1 MTRAVRQLAA
11 ARLILTGVRRR
22 LRRHNLPL
30 VAAGVAFYTMLAIFP
45 AIIAMVSGYALVADP
60 AQVGTQLA
68 PAVRALPPD
77 VATLITS
84 QVTGAERASHGGVTL
99 GLVVSLLATL
109 WAASG
114 GVNALLTGL
123 DVVFGAAKPRPF
135 LRQRALSLLLTVGTL
150 VVGVVVV
157 GLLAVVPVV
166 LGHVGLAPLARTGA
180 QVGRWVLLLGTVSV
194 GLTVLY
200 RYGPN
205 QDRPRWR
212 WVTGGVLT
220 ALLVW
225 TAGSIGFTLYV
236 DYLGTFNKT
245 YGAVAAVVVLMLWLY
260 VSALAVLLGAEVD
273 AESEDP
279 AMARTSATAPAGT
292 SLADGK

>member
-1 MTRAVRQLAA
+1 MNVGVRDLAA
-11 ARLILTGVRRR
+11 LRPVLAGVRRR

-30 VAAGVAFYTMLAIFP
+30 VAAGVAFYAMLAMFP
-45 AIIAMVSGYALVADP
+45 AIVAMVSGYALVADP

-77 VATLITS
+77 VAMLITS
-84 QVTGAERASHGGVTL
+84 QVGTAERASHGGVTL
-99 GLVVSLLATL
+99 GLLASLLATL

-123 DVVFGAAKPRPF
+123 DVVFGAQRPRPF

-150 VVGVVVV
+150 GVGAVVVA
-157 GLLAVVPVV
+157 LLAVVPVA
-166 LGHVGLAPLARTGA
+166 LGQVGLAPLARTGA
-180 QVGRWVLLLGTVSV
+180 QVGRWALLLLVVSV

-205 QDRPRWR
+205 QERPRWR
-212 WVTGGVLT
+212 WVSAGVVT
-220 ALLVW
+220 AMAVW
-225 TAGSIGFTLYV
+225 TAGSIGFSLYV
-236 DYLGTFNKT
+236 TYLGRFNRT
-245 YGAVAAVVVLMLWLY
+245 YGSVAAVVVLMLWLY

-273 AESEDP
+273 AESEDAVP
-279 AMARTSATAPAGT
+279 APATGT
-292 SLADGK
+292 PVAAVPAAG